1 MIKAEVTYSF
11 TNKELFETRFL
22 PYIFGCGMFYT
33 KKNPKLIVSSKN
45 SKFETSFVVETRNL
59 TQFVSAITGMLRFSP
74 DSILKKI
81 KIIKCDKVI
90 SKKLP
95 SEYENK
101 PILGVI
107 LKPSIYFE
115 KNIKGI
121 VDYAI
126 SNNYDFVKDDDASEY
141 SDDEFKKIKALMKNI
156 KYLQKITSLDN
167 NVGDWWM
174 IVPWVYGWNLLE
186 QSSKINITASH
197 CATLPSQI
205 EWQPFIILSRLAG
218 ASLVVGADKKF
229 DSTFNVE
236 EIIKASKERI
246 AGVPETKVILGGGIN
261 PKRIEEILKSISKED
276 YRYIGF
282 AECGTLRIKVSLI

>member
-1 MIKAEVTYSF
+1 MIKAEITYTF
-11 TNKELFETRFL
+11 TNKESFETRLL

-33 KKNPKLIVSSKN
+33 KKNPKLILSSQN
-45 SKFETSFVVETRNL
+45 SIYETSFVVETRNL

-74 DSILKKI
+74 DSILKNI

-90 SKKLP
+90 SKGLP
-95 SEYENK
+95 KEYENK
-101 PILGVI
+101 PIIGAI

-121 VDYAI
+121 IDYA
-126 SNNYDFVKDDDASEY
+126 NNNDYDFVKDDDASEY
-141 SDDEFKKIKALMKNI
+141 SKEEFKKIKSQMKNL

-167 NVGDWWM
+167 NLGDWWM
-174 IVPWVYGWNLLE
+174 VVPWVYGWNLLE
-186 QSSKINITASH
+186 ESSKINVTASH
-197 CATLPSQI
+197 CASLPSQI

-229 DSTFNVE
+229 DSTFIIE
-236 EIIKASKERI
+236 EAIKASKETI
-246 AGVPETKVILGGGIN
+246 AGVPETKIILGGGIN
-261 PKRIEEILKSISKED
+261 PKRINEVLKSIPKED

-282 AECGTLRIKVSLI
+282 ASGSWIVNEIDK